1 MLRDLDRDQSNLW
14 SRTIFHV
21 SLWASITKFLF
32 QSFDRCYFTRLEAL
46 SLKEFIFFFWGGGVL
61 WWPKPTKTTLSVIT
75 LQK

>member
-46 SLKEFIFFFWGGGVL
+46 SLKEFIFFFWGGGFYGGPNP
-61 WWPKPTKTTLSVIT
+61 PKPPYP
-75 LQK
+75 